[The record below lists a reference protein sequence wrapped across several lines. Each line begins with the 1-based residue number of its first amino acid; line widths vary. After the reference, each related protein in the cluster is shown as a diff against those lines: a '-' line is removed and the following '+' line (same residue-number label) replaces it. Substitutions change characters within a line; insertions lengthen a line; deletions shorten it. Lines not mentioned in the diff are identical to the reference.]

1 MQTRSLRRFLRP
13 ESLTAAATF
22 LVSAAFLIPAIQ
34 LSPISALLPL
44 AMLGSLM
51 VLAVAM
57 LIVDQRK
64 ASQGVAAERMTRA
77 PGRVMAAFVMI
88 VLYACAVEVIGFY
101 PSTAVAV
108 PLVAHAFGYRN
119 VPRLALATL
128 VVMAAIYLIFGFAMS
143 EQFPAGLLWSK

>member
-22 LVSAAFLIPAIQ
+22 LVSAAFLIPAVR

-77 PGRVMAAFVMI
+77 PGRVMTAFVMI
-88 VLYACAVEVIGFY
+88 VLYACAVEVI
-101 PSTAVAV
+101 V
-108 PLVAHAFGYRN
+108 PLVAYAFGYRN